1 MAEEEPKRKQNLTYE
16 QETQIAFGVL
26 VVPVLFLGR
35 LATKG
40 LNGTVPKPLL
50 GFMILAS
57 ALFAAYGAGRLWL
70 WWRRRNAPD

>member
-26 VVPVLFLGR
+26 VVPSAFVPVLFLGR

-50 GFMILAS
+50 GFMILAP
-57 ALFAAYGAGRLWL
+57 ALFVAYGAG
-70 WWRRRNAPD
+70 